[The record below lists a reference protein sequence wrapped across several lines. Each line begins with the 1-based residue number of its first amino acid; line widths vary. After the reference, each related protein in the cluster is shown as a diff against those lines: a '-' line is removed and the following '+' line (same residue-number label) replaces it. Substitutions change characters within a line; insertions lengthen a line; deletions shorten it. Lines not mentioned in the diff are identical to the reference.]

1 MIRQHACNASGE
13 RGRPYNPHMSESPA
27 PSAKKLEIVEPI
39 GKRVLVRKDD
49 DKKQTKSGLHLP
61 DKIEIPTL
69 TGRIVTLS
77 AEVEN
82 DTNYPIKQYDRVL
95 FNPKG
100 AIPIDF
106 ESDNRLFVIP
116 VENVVAVLRNA

>member
-1 MIRQHACNASGE
+1 MH
-13 RGRPYNPHMSESPA
+13 ESPSPA
-27 PSAKKLEIVEPI
+27 AKKHEVVEPV
-39 GKRVLVRKDD
+39 GKRVLVRKDE

-69 TGRIVTLS
+69 TGRVVTLS

-82 DTNYPIKQYDRVL
+82 DINYPIKQYDRVL

-116 VENVVAVLRNA
+116 VENIVAVLRKAE